1 MHVVCISRRVRSLV
15 QATVCIR
22 THSHTYASF
31 TREKL
36 ARVRYICLSSGFL
49 LHLSPFAYL
58 MLFYG
63 PRSLSPFSKSRFS
76 SKILSTFYPRL
87 RTRSNGTFGMR
98 KQPVDCLIPVA
109 PKCRST
115 IYMQCS
121 SLVALSP
128 NICIPPIA
136 SFPNSRGILGMR
148 FFKFLWRRKILVPTN
163 LTRKTISLR
172 KTRNIQT

>member
-1 MHVVCISRRVRSLV
+1 MGPRTVGRRERGFPPTDCPWRMVAAWWSHCSSAGPRARLFVHVVCISRRVRSLV

-58 MLFYG
+58 MLFFG

-76 SKILSTFYPRL
+76 SKILSTFYQRL

-121 SLVALSP
+121 SLVALS
-128 NICIPPIA
+128 
-136 SFPNSRGILGMR
+136 
-148 FFKFLWRRKILVPTN
+148 
-163 LTRKTISLR
+163 
-172 KTRNIQT
+172 